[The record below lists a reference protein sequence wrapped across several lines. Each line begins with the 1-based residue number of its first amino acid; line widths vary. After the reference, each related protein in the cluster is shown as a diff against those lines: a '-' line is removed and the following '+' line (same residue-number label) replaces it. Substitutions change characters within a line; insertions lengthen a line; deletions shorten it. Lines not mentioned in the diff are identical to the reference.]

1 MNADRIASLASSSGV
16 AVEVVQETG
25 STSTDLLARAASLT
39 APLLLVAIH
48 QNAGRGR
55 AGRSFLTA
63 AGGALTF
70 SLAWKFD
77 GPLQRLSGLPLAVG
91 VALAEALGA
100 LDVPVQLKWPNDL
113 LKDGAKL
120 AGMLVETQAA
130 PGGGVWAIIGIGI
143 NLTVPDAL
151 EQQIGRS
158 VAAATWLAQ
167 MDRDVLM
174 AALLDALAA
183 VLTEFAITGFA
194 PFCAR
199 WNSRHAYQGQEVNI
213 LDNGAVLHGGRAA
226 GVDDTGA
233 LLLDTATGRVVIHA
247 GDVSLRLT
255 S

>member
-1 MNADRIASLASSSGV
+1 MNAERISALSRSGV

-25 STSTDLLARAASLT
+25 STNSDLLARAATLA
-39 APLLLVAIH
+39 APVLLVALH

-77 GPLQRLSGLPLAVG
+77 GPVQRLAGLPLAAG
-91 VALAEALGA
+91 VAMAEALGA

-120 AGMLVETQAA
+120 AGILVETRPA
-130 PGGGVWAIIGIGI
+130 PGGTWAIIGIGL
-143 NLTVPDAL
+143 NLSVPDAL
-151 EQQIGRS
+151 ERQIGRS

-183 VLTEFAITGFA
+183 ALTEFADAGFA

-199 WNSRHAYQGQEVNI
+199 WNRRHAYQGQEVNV
-213 LDNGAVLHGGRAA
+213 LDNGVMLHTGRAA
-226 GVDDTGA
+226 GVDDSGA
-233 LLLDTATGRVVIHA
+233 LLLDTAGGRVVVHA
-247 GDVSLRLT
+247 GDVSLRPL
-255 S
+255 

>member
-1 MNADRIASLASSSGV
+1 VNAERISALSRSGV
-16 AVEVVQETG
+16 AVEVVPETG
-25 STSTDLLARAASLT
+25 STNSDLLARAATLA
-39 APLLLVAIH
+39 APVLLVALH

-77 GPLQRLSGLPLAVG
+77 GPVQRLAGLPLAVG

-100 LDVPVQLKWPNDL
+100 LDVPVQQKWPNDL

-120 AGMLVETQAA
+120 AGMLVETRPA
-130 PGGGVWAIIGIGI
+130 PDGTWAVIGIGL
-143 NLTVPDAL
+143 NLSVPDAL

-174 AALLDALAA
+174 AALLDALAGA
-183 VLTEFAITGFA
+183 LTEFAGAGFA

-199 WNSRHAYQGQEVNI
+199 WNRRHAYQGQDVNI
-213 LDNGAVLHGGRAA
+213 LDNGVTLHTGRAA
-226 GVDDTGA
+226 GVDDSGA
-233 LLLDTATGRVVIHA
+233 LLLDTASGRVVVHA
-247 GDVSLRLT
+247 GDVSLRPA
-255 S
+255 

>member
-1 MNADRIASLASSSGV
+1 MNAGRIAALSRAGV

-25 STSTDLLARAASLT
+25 STNSDLLARAPTLE
-39 APLLLVAIH
+39 APLLLVALH

-77 GPLQRLSGLPLAVG
+77 GPVQRLAGLPLAVG
-91 VALAEALGA
+91 VALAEALA
-100 LDVPVQLKWPNDL
+100 QLDVPVQLKWPNDL
-113 LKDGAKL
+113 VKDGAKL
-120 AGMLVETQAA
+120 AGMLVETRPAA
-130 PGGGVWAIIGIGI
+130 GGTWAIIGIGI
-143 NLTVPDAL
+143 NLSVPAAL

-174 AALLDALAA
+174 AALLDALAGA
-183 VLTEFAITGFA
+183 LGAFGAAGFA

-213 LDNGAVLHGGRAA
+213 IDHGVTLHTGRAA
-226 GVDDTGA
+226 GVDDSGA
-233 LLLDTATGRVVIHA
+233 LLLDTADGRVRVHA
-247 GDVSLRLT
+247 GDVSLRPV
-255 S
+255 

>member
-1 MNADRIASLASSSGV
+1 MDAGRIASLSTAGI
-16 AVEVVQETG
+16 AVEVVDETG
-25 STSTDLLARAASLT
+25 STNSDLLARAAGLT
-39 APLLLVAIH
+39 APLLLVALH

-70 SLAWKFD
+70 SLAWHFD

-100 LDVPVQLKWPNDL
+100 LGVPVQLKWPNDL

-120 AGMLVETQAA
+120 AGMLIETQAA
-130 PGGGVWAIIGIGI
+130 PGGGTWAIIGIGI

-151 EQQIGRS
+151 EEQIGRS
-158 VAAATWLAQ
+158 VAAAPWLAR

-174 AALLDALAA
+174 AALLDALAGT
-183 VLTEFAITGFA
+183 LTQFAAAGFT
-194 PFCAR
+194 PFTAR
-199 WNSRHAYQGQEVNI
+199 WNRRHAWQGQDVTI
-213 LDNGAVLHGGRAA
+213 IDNGAVLHAGRAA

-233 LLLDTATGRVVIHA
+233 LLLDTDTGRVVVHA
-247 GDVSLRLT
+247 GDISLRLA
-255 S
+255 

>member
-1 MNADRIASLASSSGV
+1 MNADRIAALSRSGV

-25 STSTDLLARAASLT
+25 STNSDLLARAASLT
-39 APLLLVAIH
+39 APVLLVALH

-55 AGRSFLTA
+55 AGRAFLTA

-77 GPLQRLSGLPLAVG
+77 GPVQRLAGLPLAVG

-120 AGMLVETQAA
+120 AGMLVETRPA
-130 PGGGVWAIIGIGI
+130 PGGTWAIIGIGL
-143 NLTVPDAL
+143 NLSVPDAL
-151 EQQIGRS
+151 EQQIGRN

-174 AALLDALAA
+174 AALLDALAGA
-183 VLTEFAITGFA
+183 MAEFAAAGFA

-199 WNSRHAYQGQEVNI
+199 WNSRHAYQGHEVNI
-213 LDNGAVLHGGRAA
+213 IDSGATLHTGRAA
-226 GVDDTGA
+226 GVDDSGA
-233 LLLDTATGRVVIHA
+233 LLLDTAAGRVVVHA
-247 GDVSLRLT
+247 GDVSLRPV
-255 S
+255 

>member
-1 MNADRIASLASSSGV
+1 MNADRISALSTSGV

-25 STSTDLLARAASLT
+25 STNSDLLARAATLA
-39 APLLLVAIH
+39 APVLLVALH

-70 SLAWKFD
+70 SLAWHFD

-91 VALAEALGA
+91 VALAEALAA

-120 AGMLVETQAA
+120 AGMLVETQSA
-130 PGGGVWAIIGIGI
+130 PGGGTWAIIGIGL

-158 VAAATWLAQ
+158 VAAATWLAR

-183 VLTEFAITGFA
+183 NLTAFAAAGFA
-194 PFCAR
+194 PFAAR
-199 WNSRHAYQGQEVNI
+199 WNSRHAYQGQDVNI
-213 LDNGAVLHGGRAA
+213 LDNGAVLHAGRAA

-233 LLLDTATGRVVIHA
+233 LLLDTPAGRVVVHA
-247 GDVSLRLT
+247 GDVSLRLA
-255 S
+255 

>member
-1 MNADRIASLASSSGV
+1 MNAERISALSRSGV

-25 STSTDLLARAASLT
+25 STNSDLLARAATLA
-39 APLLLVAIH
+39 APVLLVALH

-77 GPLQRLSGLPLAVG
+77 GPVQRVAGLPLAVG
-91 VALAEALGA
+91 VALAEALA
-100 LDVPVQLKWPNDL
+100 QLDVPVQLKWPNDL
-113 LKDGAKL
+113 MKDGAKL
-120 AGMLVETQAA
+120 AGMLVETRPA
-130 PGGGVWAIIGIGI
+130 PGGTWAIIGIGL
-143 NLTVPDAL
+143 NLSVPDAL

-174 AALLDALAA
+174 AALLDALADA
-183 VLTEFAITGFA
+183 LTTFAGAGFA

-199 WNSRHAYQGQEVNI
+199 WNSRHAYQGQDVNI
-213 LDNGAVLHGGRAA
+213 IDNGVTLHTGRAA
-226 GVDDTGA
+226 GVDDSGA
-233 LLLDTATGRVVIHA
+233 LLLDSAAGRVVVHA
-247 GDVSLRLT
+247 GDVSLRPL
-255 S
+255 

>member
-1 MNADRIASLASSSGV
+1 MNADRIASLARAGV
-16 AVEVVQETG
+16 VVEVVEETG
-25 STSTDLLARAASLT
+25 STNSDLLARAPALT
-39 APLLLVAIH
+39 HPVLLVALH

-77 GPLQRLSGLPLAVG
+77 GPVQRLTGLPLAAG
-91 VALAEALGA
+91 VALAEALAA

-120 AGMLVETQAA
+120 AGMLIETQ
-130 PGGGVWAIIGIGI
+130 PVPGGVWAIIGIGL

-151 EQQIGRS
+151 ERQIGRS
-158 VAAATWLAQ
+158 VAAAPWLAR

-183 VLTEFAITGFA
+183 ALTAFANTGFA

-199 WNSRHAYQGQEVNI
+199 WNSRHAYQGQEVTI
-213 LDNGAVLHGGRAA
+213 IDHGVVLHAGRAA

-233 LLLDTATGRVVIHA
+233 LLLDTSAGRIVIHA
-247 GDVSLRLT
+247 GDVSLRPA

>member
-1 MNADRIASLASSSGV
+1 MNADRIASLARCGV

-39 APLLLVAIH
+39 APVLRVAIH
-48 QNAGRGR
+48 QTAGRGR

-77 GPLQRLSGLPLAVG
+77 GPVQRLSGLPLAVG

-130 PGGGVWAIIGIGI
+130 PGGGVWAIIGIGL
-143 NLTVPDAL
+143 NLMVPDAL

-174 AALLDALAA
+174 AALLDALAG
-183 VLTEFAITGFA
+183 VLAEFANAGFA
-194 PFCAR
+194 PFSAR
-199 WNSRHAYQGQEVNI
+199 WNSRHAYKGQEVHI
-213 LDNGAVLHGGRAA
+213 LDNGAVLHSGRAA

-233 LLLDTATGRVVIHA
+233 LLLDTATGRVVVHA

-255 S
+255 P